1 MSIGLNE
8 SMTFEKA
15 DSATIS
21 QVYMYLGALDC
32 FTNGVP
38 ERKRGKVADDFMQK
52 YPLRVD
58 NKANALKT
66 VESLEKMYVD
76 AVKKTPLKTKIQAA
90 FGMKAPENA
99 FKSACVLGAAAVVA
113 GVAAAHG
120 ADPAVVGALSVGM
133 TALAAVVGKAA
144 SDGTEDKPEKIAK
157 EEWNVQK
164 YGDVKRALFALKKM
178 KKALTPESTYKRDV
192 QALYASGLGNP
203 GGMITA
209 LNLKQNG
216 GR

>member
-99 FKSACVLGAAAVVA
+99 FKAACVLGAAAVVA

-120 ADPAVVGALSVGM
+120 ADPAVVGALSVGV
-133 TALAAVVGKAA
+133 TALSAVIGKVAA
-144 SDGTEDKPEKIAK
+144 DGTEDKPEKIAK

>member
-99 FKSACVLGAAAVVA
+99 FKAACVLGAAAVVA

-120 ADPAVVGALSVGM
+120 ADPAVVGALSVGV
-133 TALAAVVGKAA
+133 TALAVVVGKAA
-144 SDGTEDKPEKIAK
+144 ADGTEDKPEKIAK

>member
-38 ERKRGKVADDFMQK
+38 ERKRGKVVDDFMQK

-99 FKSACVLGAAAVVA
+99 FKAACVLGAAAVVA

-120 ADPAVVGALSVGM
+120 ADPAVVGALSVGV
-133 TALAAVVGKAA
+133 TALAAVVGKVAA
-144 SDGTEDKPEKIAK
+144 DETEDKPEKIAK

>member
-38 ERKRGKVADDFMQK
+38 ERKRGKVVDDFMQK

-76 AVKKTPLKTKIQAA
+76 AVKKTSLKTKIQAA

-99 FKSACVLGAAAVVA
+99 FKAACVLGAAAVVA

-120 ADPAVVGALSVGM
+120 ADPAVVGALSVGV

-144 SDGTEDKPEKIAK
+144 ADGTEDKPEKIAK

>member
-99 FKSACVLGAAAVVA
+99 FKAACVLGAAAVVA

-120 ADPAVVGALSVGM
+120 ADPAVVGALSVGV
-133 TALAAVVGKAA
+133 TALSAVVGKVAA
-144 SDGTEDKPEKIAK
+144 DETEDKPEKIAK

>member
-38 ERKRGKVADDFMQK
+38 ERKRGKVVDDFMQK

-99 FKSACVLGAAAVVA
+99 FKAACVLGAAAVVA

-120 ADPAVVGALSVGM
+120 ADPAVVGALSVGV
-133 TALAAVVGKAA
+133 TALAAVVGKVAA
-144 SDGTEDKPEKIAK
+144 DGTEDKPEKIAK